1 MRIVML
7 GGDARTPHAARALQE
22 RGHEVTVTAHEEAPL
37 SPEAISHAEAAV
49 LPLPLS
55 RDGVHLYAPLSPLA
69 APLAALFAMLPE
81 GIPLLLGREA
91 DLPEGGIP
99 GHPLLFYGTQED
111 FLVKN
116 SFLTAEGAI
125 ALLCGRLPTALSDT
139 PCMILGSGRLAR
151 ALLDLLRG
159 LHVPVTVVARRSDPL
174 PGGVRPIPLGALP
187 AELPHFPVVLNTVPV
202 RLLDPPLLARA
213 REGTILLDLSSL
225 PPPTPA
231 EAARTPGLTLLTA
244 PSLPGR
250 YAPVSAGRAVSD
262 AVTALLPPP

>member
-1 MRIVML
+1 MRIVIL
-7 GGDARTPHAARALQE
+7 GGDARTPHAAHALRE
-22 RGHEVTVTAHEEAPL
+22 KGHEVTVTAHEEAPL
-37 SPEAISHAEAAV
+37 SPEALSHAEAAV

-55 RDGVHLYAPLSPLA
+55 RDGVHLNAPLSPLA
-69 APLAALFAMLPE
+69 VPLGPLFSMLPE
-81 GIPLLLGREA
+81 GIPLLFGREEDA
-91 DLPEGGIP
+91 AAVAPH
-99 GHPLLFYGTQED
+99 GHPLLFYGTRED

-116 SFLTAEGAI
+116 SLLTAEGAI
-125 ALLCGRLPTALSDT
+125 SLLSARLPTALSET

-159 LHVPVTVVARRSDPL
+159 LHAPVTVVARRPDPL

-187 AELPHFPVVLNTVPV
+187 AELPRFPVVLNTVPV

-213 REGTILLDLSSL
+213 REGAILLDLSSL

-231 EAARTPGLTLLTA
+231 EAARYPGLTLITA

-250 YAPVSAGRAVSD
+250 YAPVSSGRAVAD

>member
-1 MRIVML
+1 MRIVIL
-7 GGDARTPHAARALQE
+7 GGDARMPHAASALRE
-22 RGHEVTVTAHEEAPL
+22 KGHEVTVTAHEEAPL
-37 SPEAISHAEAAV
+37 SPEALSHAEAAV

-55 RDGVHLYAPLSPLA
+55 RDGVHLFAPLSPLA
-69 APLAALFAMLPE
+69 VPLDALFPMLPE
-81 GIPLLLGREA
+81 GIPLLLGREE
-91 DLPEGGIP
+91 DLPPGGIP
-99 GHPLLFYGTQED
+99 GHPLLFYGTQEE
-111 FLVKN
+111 FLLRN
-116 SFLTAEGAI
+116 SLLTAEGAI
-125 ALLCGRLPTALSDT
+125 ALLCGRLSTALSDT

-159 LHVPVTVVARRSDPL
+159 LHVPVTVVARRCDPL

-187 AELPHFPVVLNTVPV
+187 AEISHYPVILNTVPV
-202 RLLDPPLLARA
+202 RLLDPPLLSRA

-231 EAARTPGLTLLTA
+231 EAARTPALTMLTA

-250 YAPVSAGRAVSD
+250 YAPVSAGRAVAD